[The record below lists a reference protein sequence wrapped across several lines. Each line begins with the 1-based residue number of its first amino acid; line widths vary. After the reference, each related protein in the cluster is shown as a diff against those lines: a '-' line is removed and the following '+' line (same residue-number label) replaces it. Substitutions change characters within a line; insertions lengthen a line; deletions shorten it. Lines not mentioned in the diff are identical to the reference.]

1 MFIAKVAIIGA
12 GPAGAAA
19 ALQLSRL
26 GIDCIVVDKAV
37 FPRDK
42 ICGDGLSGK
51 VINCLHRIDPEIA
64 IRLEQ
69 ASFKLNSKGLSFVSP
84 NQQHLN
90 VCFRSD
96 VETPGS
102 FPKREAA
109 GYVCKRLDFDNFMV
123 AEMRRCPNIRL
134 MEGVTIDEYIL
145 EPDGY
150 RISGNDGFELK
161 CDLLL
166 VANGAYSSFTKE
178 IAKIR
183 LEPKHY
189 VAGIRA
195 YYEQVSSTDAGNYI
209 ELHFVKKLLPG
220 YFWISPLPNGAANV
234 GVAMRSDAVRR
245 KKMNLKKELQEIIDN
260 DPVISARFKNATLSG
275 PMDEYG
281 LPLGSKQRCIS
292 GERYLLIGDAAFLID
307 PFTGEG
313 VGNALYSGY
322 IAANQAAKSLQTNDF
337 SAKALAAYD
346 KEVNRVMGPEL
357 RLSHRLQR
365 LIHYPRLVNLLVKIS
380 IRNKQLKELLSCKFF
395 GVELRKKLAT
405 PSFYFKL
412 LLNR

>member
-26 GIDCIVVDKAV
+26 GIDCIVLDKAV

-134 MEGVTIDEYIL
+134 MEGVTIDEYIF

-209 ELHFVKKLLPG
+209 ELHF
-220 YFWISPLPNGAANV
+220 FWFPN
-234 GVAMRSDAVRR
+234 
-245 KKMNLKKELQEIIDN
+245 
-260 DPVISARFKNATLSG
+260 
-275 PMDEYG
+275 
-281 LPLGSKQRCIS
+281 
-292 GERYLLIGDAAFLID
+292 
-307 PFTGEG
+307 
-313 VGNALYSGY
+313 
-322 IAANQAAKSLQTNDF
+322 
-337 SAKALAAYD
+337 
-346 KEVNRVMGPEL
+346 VN
-357 RLSHRLQR
+357 
-365 LIHYPRLVNLLVKIS
+365 
-380 IRNKQLKELLSCKFF
+380 
-395 GVELRKKLAT
+395 
-405 PSFYFKL
+405 
-412 LLNR
+412 